1 MQVAKFKNLSA
12 FAAPYVVENKNLL
25 TNDAAKSVDIEK
37 LGMFVYFKVT
47 YVPHS
52 EKQASWILYNLSKE
66 KHYVSS
72 EITDVIEAKFLFP
85 NDSSFIASI
94 LLCGD
99 KEMIT
104 KSILLENASYWKE
117 DAFLVFGSY

>member
-1 MQVAKFKNLSA
+1 MQVAKFNNLSA

-25 TNDAAKSVDIEK
+25 TSDAVKSVDIEK
-37 LGMFVYFKVT
+37 VGMFVYFKVI

-66 KHYVSS
+66 KNCVFSG
-72 EITDVIEAKFLFP
+72 ITDVIEAKFLFP
-85 NDSSFIASI
+85 DDFSFIASI
-94 LLCGD
+94 LLCED